1 MDVYGTGFFTS
12 GLLWL
17 PSTCGKRSGV
27 WMIANI
33 NLYSMYIL
41 SKEDVLLRHRRG
53 KGGTNSS
60 MEKTH

>member
-1 MDVYGTGFFTS
+1 MDLYGTEVFTS
-12 GLLWL
+12 GLSWL
-17 PSTCGKRSGV
+17 PSTCRRRSLAR
-27 WMIANI
+27 MIANI

-41 SKEDVLLRHRRG
+41 SKEDELLRHRRG